1 MKLKR
6 IRILLLIF
14 IILFSLTACGGAKDN
29 EGSDEVKALD
39 EERVSGGEL
48 NVPLAHVKPLN
59 PLLNSDSSAY
69 YFNKLI
75 FESLF
80 EFGEN
85 LEPTEQL
92 VESYALN
99 EDGIIDIVLKKNV
112 KWHDGENLKAEDV
125 KFTIDTIKYG
135 TQHKKYEAQISDLY
149 KNEGILNLNDIKD
162 VMVKNDR
169 EFSVVFGENKA
180 NIIETLTFPIIPSHV
195 FKGDFDKA
203 LSENDY
209 IPVGTGPF
217 KQAKYE
223 KLKTVTLE
231 SFDSYWGDKPL
242 IKTIR
247 GRILKDENLSLT
259 SFSAGQIDSTFS
271 LGTDWEK
278 YTQDES
284 VDVHEFPSR
293 HFEFLAINSKS
304 SVLEGE
310 KGLAIRKAIAFGIN
324 RKNIISK
331 VYQGHATLSDTPV
344 NPNSYLTTDKLNETY
359 KYNVSKARKL
369 LQEAGF
375 NDQNNDGIYEDEDG
389 TVLTLKL
396 TTNSY
401 NQLRVKTLDM
411 ISDDL
416 KNIGIK
422 IEKDYE
428 FIKNVDAEDEQ
439 VERDWENFQ
448 SKVKSRDFEIALIGW
463 DTSFMEDLSQMFR
476 SDSLDN
482 FSHYKSEKMDSAL
495 DDISSSVKRE
505 EKINNYEK
513 AQRVFLE
520 ELPYVSL
527 FFTNGAVLVNKKI
540 NGDIIPNYIN
550 IYTDIDKWFIP
561 KKYQSKSK

>member
-6 IRILLLIF
+6 IRILLLIV
-14 IILFSLTACGGAKDN
+14 IMLFSLTSCGDDEDN

-48 NVPLAHVKPLN
+48 NVPLAHVKSLN

-80 EFGEN
+80 EFGEK
-85 LEPTEQL
+85 LEPHEQL
-92 VESYALN
+92 VESYTLN

-495 DDISSSVKRE
+495 DDISSSVKRD

-540 NGDIIPNYIN
+540 NGDITPNYIN

>member
-6 IRILLLIF
+6 IRILLLIV
-14 IILFSLTACGGAKDN
+14 IMLFSLTSCGDDEDN

-80 EFGEN
+80 EFGEK
-85 LEPTEQL
+85 LEPHEQL
-92 VESYALN
+92 VESYTLN

-359 KYNVSKARKL
+359 KYNASKARKL

>member
-6 IRILLLIF
+6 IRILLLIV
-14 IILFSLTACGGAKDN
+14 IMLFSLTSCGDDEDN

-135 TQHKKYEAQISDLY
+135 TKHKKYETQVSDLY
-149 KNEGILNLNDIKD
+149 KNEGILNLDDIKD
-162 VMVKNDR
+162 VIVKNNR
-169 EFSVVFGENKA
+169 ELSIVFGENKA

-247 GRILKDENLSLT
+247 GRILKDEDLSLT
-259 SFSAGQIDSTFS
+259 SFSAGQIDATFS

-304 SVLEGE
+304 TVLKGE

-331 VYQGHATLSDTPV
+331 VYQGHATVSDTPV

-359 KYNVSKARKL
+359 KYNASKARKL

-495 DDISSSVKRE
+495 DDISSSVKRD

>member
-540 NGDIIPNYIN
+540 NGDITPNYIN

>member
-495 DDISSSVKRE
+495 DDISSSVKRD

-540 NGDIIPNYIN
+540 NGDITPNYIN

>member
-1 MKLKR
+1 M
-6 IRILLLIF
+6 
-14 IILFSLTACGGAKDN
+14 
-29 EGSDEVKALD
+29 
-39 EERVSGGEL
+39 SGGEL